1 MVEHQI
7 MFDRETKRSR
17 GFGFIVFASEE
28 VVDDLLAN
36 GNMIDL
42 AGSKVSL
49 QLIKEMSQMVTLST
63 VYLWCKICKVTSTKI
78 KCTLLSN
85 SMTAGTSCL
94 IDGKAP

>member
-1 MVEHQI
+1 MVDHQI

-17 GFGFIVFASEE
+17 GFGFIVFASEQ

-49 QLIKEMSQMVTLST
+49 QFTKEMSQMVIPSI
-63 VYLWCKICKVTSTKI
+63 VYLWCKICKITSTK
-78 KCTLLSN
+78 KKKTFFY
-85 SMTAGTSCL
+85 
-94 IDGKAP
+94 

>member
-1 MVEHQI
+1 MVDHQI

-17 GFGFIVFASEE
+17 GFGFIVFDSEQ

-49 QLIKEMSQMVTLST
+49 QFIKEMSQMVIPST
-63 VYLWCKICKVTSTKI
+63 VYLWCKICKVTSKG
-78 KCTLLSN
+78 KHTLPFKSTTVLEHH
-85 SMTAGTSCL
+85 A
-94 IDGKAP
+94 

>member
-1 MVEHQI
+1 MVDHQI

-17 GFGFIVFASEE
+17 GFGFIVFASEQ

-49 QLIKEMSQMVTLST
+49 QFAKEMSQMVIPST
-63 VYLWCKICKVTSTKI
+63 VYLWCKICKITSTKG
-78 KCTLLSN
+78 KCILLLN
-85 SMTAGTSCL
+85 SAAVL
-94 IDGKAP
+94 DHHA

>member
-1 MVEHQI
+1 

-17 GFGFIVFASEE
+17 GFGFIVFASEQ

-49 QLIKEMSQMVTLST
+49 QFIKEMSQMVIPST
-63 VYLWCKICKVTSTKI
+63 VYLSCKICNVNKKEMHSSIQVDN
-78 KCTLLSN
+78 C
-85 SMTAGTSCL
+85 AGTSCL
-94 IDGKAP
+94 IDRKSP